1 MDRLLHD
8 TRFALRFL
16 LRSPGFAL
24 TAIATLA
31 VGIGLA
37 TAVFTVAEALL
48 LRRLPVRDQDRL
60 VILAGES
67 PDGRVTNYPISLD
80 NAREFERRTQAVERV
95 ATVSYYGAIA
105 RPFRE
110 GDRLST
116 LSQSLVSGR
125 FFDVLGA
132 RPLFGRSIG
141 VEDDVQG
148 AAPTAVL
155 SFAAWQR
162 RFGRDP
168 AIIGRSLRMHDDGV
182 SYTVV
187 GVMPEGLDYPRGTD
201 FWSAVTPSEIPKDML
216 LLGRLRAGSTVD
228 QARQE
233 LTAFFAR
240 ADAPAA
246 QRGFRGTGETFPHIV
261 IGDTRPALLTFGAAA
276 ALLLVLT
283 GINVANLLL
292 VRGVTRVREIAVRS
306 AIGAARRRIVTQLL
320 TENALLA
327 LAGGA
332 AGIAVAT
339 AAVRV
344 FILVAPTGTPR
355 VGEITVNGAVLAG
368 SIGIVMAAMLLFAI
382 VPAFVTSR
390 VSLQDM
396 LRSEGRHSRG
406 RVSRLASEGLVAGQV
421 ALALLV
427 LSAAALIARSLIN
440 LERATLAF
448 DAEALVIGEL
458 TGRSTSFAAP
468 DAQVALLDRLV
479 SRIGVVPGVR
489 SVAPVVA
496 VPFAGSHGWDGRFSS
511 EGQPPNDA
519 ASNPLLNMEL
529 VTPAYFETLGI
540 KLLRGRTFT
549 DADRQDAP
557 AVVVLSE
564 SAARAHWPGG
574 DAIGKRLFMGSRREG
589 PFTVVGI
596 VPDTRYREL
605 RVARPTVYFP
615 LRQSV
620 FPFTP
625 GVLAVRVDAPPGDIV
640 PALRRAVAETDPD
653 VALLSAAP
661 FERYR
666 SGPLAQPRLNAALL
680 AIFAAAAVMLAS
692 VGLFGVV
699 AAMVRQRTREIGVR
713 MALGASGRDVRRMV
727 LGRGVAV
734 AGIGAV
740 LGALAALSANRLLVT
755 MLYGVAPTDALT
767 LAATAFV
774 LLVVAGTACLVP
786 ARWST
791 GVDPLVALRSE

>member
-8 TRFALRFL
+8 ARLAFRFL
-16 LRSPGFAL
+16 RRSPGFAL

-37 TAVFTVAEALL
+37 MAVFTVAEALL
-48 LRRLPVRDQDRL
+48 LRRLPVRDQER
-60 VILAGES
+60 VVVLAGES
-67 PDGRVTNYPISLD
+67 PDGRVSNYPISLEH
-80 NAREFERRTQAVERV
+80 AREFERRTQALERV
-95 ATVSYYGAIA
+95 ATVSYYGAIT
-105 RPFRE
+105 RPLRE
-110 GDRLST
+110 GDRVST

-125 FFDVLGA
+125 FFDVLGTG
-132 RPLFGRSIG
+132 PLIGRGIAI
-141 VEDDVQG
+141 EDDRDG
-148 AAPTAVL
+148 AAPVAVL
-155 SFAAWQR
+155 SYAAWQR
-162 RFGRDP
+162 RFGGD
-168 AIIGRSLRMHDDGV
+168 AGIIGRSLRMHDDGV
-182 SYTVV
+182 SYTIV

-201 FWSAVTPSEIPKDML
+201 FWSAVAPSPIPKDML
-216 LLGRLRAGSTVD
+216 VVGRLRSGSTLS
-228 QARQE
+228 QAREE

-240 ADAPAA
+240 ADAPAS
-246 QRGFRGTGETFPHIV
+246 QRGFRGTGATFPRLV

-306 AIGAARRRIVTQLL
+306 AIGASRRRIVAQLL
-320 TENALLA
+320 SENALLA

-332 AGIAVAT
+332 AGGAVAV
-339 AAVRV
+339 AAVRLFV
-344 FILVAPTGTPR
+344 LLAPPGTPR

-368 SIGIVMAAMLLFAI
+368 TIGIVVVAMLLFAL

-406 RVSRLASEGLVAGQV
+406 RLSRLASEGLVAGQV

-427 LSAAALIARSLIN
+427 LSAAALIARSLVN
-440 LERATLAF
+440 LERANLAF
-448 DAEALVIGEL
+448 DPAPLVIGEL
-458 TGRSTSFAAP
+458 TGRSTSFATP
-468 DAQVALLDRLV
+468 EAQVALLDRLV
-479 SRIGVVPGVR
+479 ARIGALPGVR

-496 VPFAGSHGWDGRFSS
+496 VPFAGSHGWDGRFSA
-511 EGQPPNDA
+511 EGQSPDDA
-519 ASNPLLNMEL
+519 AANPLLNMEV

-540 KLLRGRTFT
+540 RLLRGRTFT
-549 DADRQDAP
+549 DADVRDAP

-574 DAIGKRLFMGSRREG
+574 DAIGKRLFMGRRDG

-605 RVARPTVYFP
+605 RSARPTVYFP
-615 LRQSV
+615 LRQSI

-625 GVLAVRVDAPPGDIV
+625 GVLAVRVDVRPGDIV
-640 PALRRAVAETDPD
+640 PAIRRAVAETDPD

-661 FERYR
+661 FERFL

-680 AIFAAAAVMLAS
+680 AIFAVAAVTLAS

-713 MALGASGRDVRRMV
+713 MALGANARDLRRMV
-727 LGRGVAV
+727 LGRGVGV
-734 AGIGAV
+734 AGIGAASGI
-740 LGALAALSANRLLVT
+740 LGALAANRLLVT
-755 MLYGVAPTDALT
+755 MLYGVAPTDAFT
-767 LAATAFV
+767 LAAAALI
-774 LLVVAGTACLVP
+774 LLVVAGAACFVP

-791 GVDPLVALRSE
+791 KVDPLLALRAD